1 MKKLLLAS
9 VAVSGLAFA
18 AAPAHAGIEL
28 ELGGFFK
35 GYGVF
40 VDQDE
45 AVFSA
50 ATAETVFGANDAVAA
65 SGGEATGFDI
75 VRDTELHI
83 GGETTLDN
91 GLSVGVHVEITAD
104 ADSSIDPDETYVYF
118 SGDWGRVNVGTEDGA
133 GYLLQVAAPSAD
145 SNIDGVRQY
154 IQPFANTGLG
164 NTVLDYDMNN
174 VAGKADKIT
183 YLSPIFSG
191 FQVGVSY
198 TPDSED
204 AATNNGVNVETNTAG
219 DTNETYEIAARYEG
233 EFEGVGVIAGAGYA
247 LGSEEGGST
256 TTDDHTEWNVG
267 LDLDFAGFGVGVVY
281 KEDDDGLDGTAAA
294 DIETLVVGV
303 DYTTG
308 AFKLGASY
316 LNQDTDGGDEFD
328 RYTAGVNYEYGP
340 GMSFRGSV
348 QFVDRD
354 VANTTADLDGTAVL
368 LGTQI
373 NF

>member
-18 AAPAHAGIEL
+18 AAPAHAEIDL

-45 AVFSA
+45 
-50 ATAETVFGANDAVAA
+50 TTLQ
-65 SGGEATGFDI
+65 EATGFDI
-75 VRDTELHI
+75 IRDTELHF

-104 ADSSIDPDETYVYF
+104 ADTSINPDETYVYF

-154 IQPFANTGLG
+154 LQPFAATGLS
-164 NTVLDYDMNN
+164 NTRLDYDMVN
-174 VAGKADKIT
+174 VAGKNDKVT

-191 FQVGVSY
+191 FQVGASY
-198 TPDSED
+198 TPDSSG
-204 AATNNGVNVETNTAG
+204 AASNLNGVDVETNAAG
-219 DTNETYEIAARYEG
+219 VINETYEIAARYEG

-247 LGSEEGGST
+247 LGSEEGGSA
-256 TTDDHTEWNVG
+256 TTDDRTEWNVG

-281 KEDDDGLDGTAAA
+281 KEDDQGLDGTAAA
-294 DIETLVVGV
+294 DIDTLVVGV

-348 QFVDRD
+348 QFLDRD
-354 VANTTADLDGTAVL
+354 VAGTTADTDGTAVL